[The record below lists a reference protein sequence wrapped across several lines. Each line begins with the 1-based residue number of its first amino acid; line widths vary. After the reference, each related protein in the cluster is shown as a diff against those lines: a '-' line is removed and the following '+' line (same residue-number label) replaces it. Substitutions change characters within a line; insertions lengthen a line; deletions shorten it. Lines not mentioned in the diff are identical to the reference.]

1 MIASNVLDQL
11 SVLVT
16 RPAHQAEDFCRLIEN
31 TSGTAIRFPVIA
43 IEAIENKST
52 HTQQLAQIDQY
63 DIVIFISANAVQYAL
78 QRCPHWPN
86 GLPANLMVAA
96 VGNKTAASL
105 HTHNI
110 AVDVLPKQGFNT
122 ESLLESPLL
131 HSVEGKQIA
140 IIRGIGGRNLLAD
153 TLRQRGAKVT
163 YIEVYQRVLPKQR
176 LCSVNIHLNC
186 DIITLT
192 SQQGLRNL
200 ITLCDNKDW
209 LFSTALASNSQRT
222 AKLARELGFTDDI
235 IVSPEPDDDAMVAAI
250 TSWWQNKNK
259 ARPQA

>member
-1 MIASNVLDQL
+1 MIASNTLNKL

-16 RPAHQAEDFCRLIEN
+16 RPAHQAEGFCHLIEDA
-31 TSGTAIRFPVIA
+31 SGTAIRFPVIA
-43 IEAIENKST
+43 IEAIENSPT
-52 HTQQLAQIDQY
+52 QDQQLATIDQY
-63 DIVIFISANAVQYAL
+63 DIVIFVSTNAVQYAL
-78 QRCPHWPN
+78 QHWPN
-86 GLPANLMVAA
+86 GLPASLMVAA

-105 HTHNI
+105 RAHNI

-122 ESLLESPLL
+122 ESLLAAPLL
-131 HSVEGKQIA
+131 HSIESKQIA
-140 IIRGIGGRNLLAD
+140 IIRGIGGRTLLAD

-163 YIEVYQRVLPKQR
+163 YIEVYQRVLPKQH

-186 DIITLT
+186 DIITVT

-209 LFSTALASNSQRT
+209 LFNMALASNSQRT
-222 AKLARELGFTDDI
+222 ATLARELGFTDDI
-235 IVSPEPDDDAMVAAI
+235 IVSPEPSDDAMVATIA
-250 TSWWQNKNK
+250 SWWQNK

>member
-1 MIASNVLDQL
+1 LIASNVLDQL

-63 DIVIFISANAVQYAL
+63 DIVIFISAN
-78 QRCPHWPN
+78 
-86 GLPANLMVAA
+86 LPANLMVAA

-140 IIRGIGGRNLLAD
+140 IIRGIGGRTLLAD